1 MYLMNFVGE
10 TRCLQLGML
19 LFRLNVRDAEF
30 SCQIILPQHS
40 SCNNI
45 FCAIFYI
52 GLGPTLYHFI
62 HLSHRPTTRIY
73 IVRHLTCMTIAI

>member
-19 LFRLNVRDAEF
+19 LFRLNVRDADF

-40 SCNNI
+40 LCNNI

-62 HLSHRPTTRIY
+62 HLS
-73 IVRHLTCMTIAI
+73 IVTQAYYPHI